1 VNPSGPLKALYGKE
15 LRDLSRNPG
24 ALVPVVLVTV
34 IALALPFVVAVAVPA
49 MTGERLG
56 DDGDLLRL
64 SDAAGADPAL
74 EPDARVQYFLF
85 QQFLLLFLLTPVTGA
100 MALAAHSVVGE
111 KQARTLEPLL
121 ATPITTFQLLV
132 AKVAG
137 ALVPTLL
144 ISLAGLA
151 LYAAGLAMVALPGV
165 AGAMANTRT
174 AALVLLVGPSAALVA
189 LQAAL
194 LVSSRVNDA
203 RTAQQFGAF
212 IIVPIAV
219 VMIAQFS
226 GAFWLTAG
234 SLALVAAALLG
245 LWAALALVSVAL
257 FRRETIL
264 TRWR

>member
-1 VNPSGPLKALYGKE
+1 VRRGGPLRALFAKE
-15 LRDLSRNPG
+15 LRDLSRNAG
-24 ALVPVVLVTV
+24 ALVPVALVTV
-34 IALALPFVVAVAVPA
+34 IALVLPFVVAVAVPA
-49 MTGERLG
+49 ATGERLA

-64 SDAAGADPAL
+64 SEAAGADPAL

-85 QQFLLLFLLTPVTGA
+85 QQFLLLFLLTPITGA

-121 ATPITTFQLLV
+121 ATPITTFELLA

-137 ALVPTLL
+137 ALAPTLAV
-144 ISLAGLA
+144 SLAGLA
-151 LYAAGLAMVALPGV
+151 LYAAGLATFALPGV
-165 AGAMANTRT
+165 AGAMANART
-174 AALVLLVGPSAALVA
+174 AALVLLVGPAAALVA
-189 LQAAL
+189 LQGAL
-194 LVSSRVNDA
+194 IVSSRVNDA
-203 RTAQQFGAF
+203 RTAQQFGAL

-234 SLALVAAALLG
+234 GLALAAAGLLA
-245 LWAALALVSVAL
+245 LWAALALASVAL
-257 FRRETIL
+257 FRRESIL